1 MTKAI
6 VVRIEGDYV
15 ITAQGAGLLSTLASQ
30 ASDARDEA
38 VDARDEAVSAAVAA
52 RAAAGVGEYPDT
64 GAGLSGT
71 TEGGTFWVDL
81 GDGTGQVYRH
91 DPGPTAT
98 PLQKFIIDPTDSGAA
113 DIFAG
118 GVPTT
123 AALASPTGGEMVGIY
138 GGGSV
143 QDRITIYQNT
153 TLYTSQFAS
162 FSASLTAWA
171 AQGGELIVDTD
182 QSIPDPGGGVTF
194 QAISLQLLANKEYIL
209 SSKNKRTISYSGA
222 TAVRSMLMI
231 LGANNA
237 PLKIEGITWDAN
249 SKCNKPLFIDY
260 QGVQGAN
267 RADIDVSG
275 TFRNAHSST
284 AGWGDVSGVKIVGG
298 FNNVYI
304 HDVLAENI
312 SRAAGVAD
320 PGSNGST
327 GITLFGSGLNNY
339 RSAVIERCRIAN
351 ITTLDLPDSPNYV
364 DMDGILAFQAI
375 EVGARAPVIRDCTI
389 FEAPGRGIKMYAPNP
404 GSLAENIIISRSS
417 KGVGNGMVGG
427 PGHSVDIDF
436 QHGDGI
442 IRNVKIAYS
451 GEAHYTKTSPIQV
464 AQVNARTADNRLG
477 PTIVEGITIT
487 DTTATGVKGCVV
499 SVLDSVGGETR
510 TVRVTDVVDAGKS
523 ETLIRTN
530 KMGGTARADVTLERI
545 ECDVSVA
552 ATRTSDLTP
561 YLFVKARNIIN
572 RNASARPV
580 KVNLGDSMSV
590 LDWGDWVG
598 DETVEGFVRYTGG
611 WRGMTGWSNGFRGP
625 GGGVEAAPAYGKSE
639 VSGRVAPSPVTLADG
654 ATWTGPLI
662 GQYNSSGG
670 DYIFSIRL
678 LDAYPNDYA
687 RWRAGAGST
696 ALVALD
702 AIVGATIVKTDAGV
716 DTADAGKVVVWK
728 DGATQL
734 QKVSNHTGGSIRF
747 QPVYNG

>member
-1 MTKAI
+1 MTRAI
-6 VVRIEGDYV
+6 VVKRSGAPV
-15 ITAQGAGLLSTLASQ
+15 VLAAGSALLSSMTAQAKRSRDDAQSAATAAEVNAAYAESMTGPTYANTAAGLAATTDGQ
-30 ASDARDEA
+30 GFA
-38 VDARDEAVSAAVAA
+38 VDN
-52 RAAAGVGEYPDT
+52 
-64 GAGLSGT
+64 
-71 TEGGTFWVDL
+71 
-81 GDGTGQVYRH
+81 GDGTVTVY
-91 DPGPTAT
+91 
-98 PLQKFIIDPTDSGAA
+98 QNDSGSAVEQRTLA
-113 DIFAG
+113 
-118 GVPTT
+118 TT
-123 AALASPTGGEMVGIY
+123 AALASPTGGEMVGID

-171 AQGGELIVDTD
+171 AQGGELVVDID
-182 QSIPDPGGGVTF
+182 HSVPAPGGGVTF

-304 HDVLAENI
+304 HDVLSENI
-312 SRAAGVAD
+312 SRDAGVTD

-351 ITTLDLPDSPNYV
+351 ITTLDLPDSPNYA

-487 DTTATGVKGCVV
+487 DTTATGIKGCVV
-499 SVLDSVGGETR
+499 SVLDSVGGEAR
-510 TVRVTDVVDAGKS
+510 TVRVTDIVDAGKS

-530 KMGGTARADVTLERI
+530 KMGATARANVTLERI
-545 ECDVSVA
+545 ECDVSIA
-552 ATRTSDLTP
+552 ATQTSDTTP
-561 YLFVKARNIIN
+561 LLFVKGSDIVN
-572 RNASARPV
+572 RNSTVRPV
-580 KVNLGDSMSV
+580 KVTLAGTMSV

-598 DETVEGFVRYTGG
+598 NETVRGFARYTGG
-611 WRGMTGWSNGFRGP
+611 WRGMTGWTNGFRGP
-625 GGGVEAAPAYGKSE
+625 GGGVEAAPAYGVSDI
-639 VSGRVAPSPVTLADG
+639 SGRVVVPAVTLADG
-654 ATWTGPLI
+654 ATWTGPPVGLYPSNGGDFVFSLRILSNTYI
-662 GQYNSSGG
+662 GQYGRWSTQAGQ
-670 DYIFSIRL
+670 ITFTV
-678 LDAYPNDYA
+678 LDAPP
-687 RWRAGAGST
+687 AGAIQKNDGGADTGT
-696 ALVALD
+696 ATKLEIWKSA
-702 AIVGATIVKTDAGV
+702 
-716 DTADAGKVVVWK
+716 ADQCVRV
-728 DGATQL
+728 T
-734 QKVSNHTGGSIRF
+734 NNTGGSIRF